1 MRYNLNESLAL
12 LAHTPA
18 SLDALLRGLPDAWT
32 RRGEGEGTWTV
43 RDVIAHL
50 AELERTD
57 WMPRV
62 RRLLKDGETR
72 AFDPVDRQAFVRNA
86 RGKSLTRLLGEFV
99 RRREKNL
106 QEVRALRLGRAELA
120 RRGLHPSLGTV
131 TLAELTAA
139 WAVHDLT
146 HLHQISRILAVQY
159 REAVGPWER
168 YLGVLQCRGH
178 SAPG

>member
-1 MRYNLNESLAL
+1 MRYNLDESLAL
-12 LAHTPA
+12 LTHTPA
-18 SLDALLRGLPDAWT
+18 SLNALLRGLPDAWT

-86 RGKSLTRLLGEFV
+86 RGKSLTRLLGEFA

-106 QEVRALRLGRAELA
+106 KGVRALRLQRPHLA

-131 TLAELTAA
+131 RLSELIAA

-168 YLGVLQCRGH
+168 YLGVLQCQGH
-178 SAPG
+178 STPA